1 MVRLTFVGDIALD
14 KPLLKA
20 ARARGRGKFDF
31 SDVFHTAEVFA
42 DSDLV
47 IGNLETCFG
56 GGKRFNRKPFHY
68 NSPDAFCTA
77 IREAGIG
84 LVSTANNHCMD
95 EGVPGLKRTLRLLDA
110 QGISHTGTFCAD
122 EEERFLIREI
132 RGLNIAFLSMTY
144 SVNACMESL
153 SCPDLFRYVNLTGFA
168 RRKAPK
174 WKQLVK
180 YVVMPRVGKLRRK
193 LQKRSTISAHTDA
206 FQVKQINP
214 NWMAELERQLRRAK
228 EQADLVVVLLHSG
241 GQFNLEP
248 GEYSKYMMV
257 RLCELGADVVIGNH
271 PHTVQRVERRGD
283 KIVAYSLGGYCMS
296 VSGEYLVHDCLPEYS
311 LALHLDVDEK
321 SGKFDC
327 KIDVLKGSEDQTGYL
342 NVKLAN
348 DDGAAAIYERCGQGG
363 RRRV

>member
-20 ARARGRGKFDF
+20 AKARGNGTFDF
-31 SDVFHTAEVFA
+31 SEVFHTADVFA

-56 GGKRFNRKPFHY
+56 GGKRFNSKPYHY
-68 NSPDAFCTA
+68 NSPDSFCKA
-77 IREAGIG
+77 IQEAGIG

-95 EGVPGLKRTLRLLDA
+95 EGVKGLRRTLQQLDA
-110 QGISHTGTFCAD
+110 NGIAHTGTYAD
-122 EEERFLIREI
+122 PAQKRYLIQNI
-132 RGLNIAFLSMTY
+132 RGLNIAFYALTY
-144 SVNACMESL
+144 SVNACLEANACDNL
-153 SCPDLFRYVNLTGFA
+153 YRHVNLTGFSRNTQPA
-168 RRKAPK
+168 LVRRLLFGLKPRIIKA
-174 WKQLVK
+174 
-180 YVVMPRVGKLRRK
+180 GKK
-193 LQKRSTISAHTDA
+193 LLGKSTISAHSDLFRTE
-206 FQVKQINP
+206 KINP
-214 NWMAELERQLRRAK
+214 VWMKDVEMQIQSAKAES
-228 EQADLVVVLLHSG
+228 DLLVVLLHSG

-248 GEYSKYMMV
+248 GAYTKFMMD
-257 RLCELGADVVIGNH
+257 RLCSLGADVVIGNH

-321 SGKFDC
+321 SGIFDC